1 MEKIRVLLKNKK
13 IAYVAKTA
21 AIVITA
27 SILGLIL
34 NHFGVA
40 KENVLM
46 VFMVGVLLVST
57 WYLGV

>member
-27 SILGLIL
+27 SILGLIQMCIRDR
-34 NHFGVA
+34 NGTCDC
-40 KENVLM
+40 N
-46 VFMVGVLLVST
+46 S
-57 WYLGV
+57 